1 MCPVLQLKMFTI
13 DVRVDRHGTQP
24 IPLTEGIGGIMKK
37 IMIIF
42 LSVIC
47 LVVGGCSKS
56 DKSSDKKEAALVTET
71 PSEASSEK
79 VEDTEQPT
87 ETPPE
92 ESTEK
97 TTEDAKGEESN
108 GSEEVN
114 QDKQQNKT
122 SDDDSV
128 EEQKQETPKQQTNET
143 QAAQPTQQTPEQTQP
158 EQTQAP
164 SRVEYSP
171 QNVVALATAKT
182 KAAGKILL
190 TENLDNMLASGQIS
204 QEEYNEYYPYDGAGY
219 YSVFVDSNMAEAR
232 SVSGSTKFNS
242 EDDIAQYIADMLVL
256 ESGPYFLIEYAGT
269 YDYYGKQCYEFRCYR
284 A

>member
-1 MCPVLQLKMFTI
+1 MFTI

-24 IPLTEGIGGIMKK
+24 IPLTEGIGEIMRK
-37 IMIIF
+37 IAIIF
-42 LSVIC
+42 LSVMVLTIS
-47 LVVGGCSKS
+47 GCGNKKADVAVNTETKESVTQMNQPES
-56 DKSSDKKEAALVTET
+56 EEISKKESETEEVKATETESVTEESDQT
-71 PSEASSEK
+71 AQEQMNSNTAENEK
-79 VEDTEQPT
+79 VQEPAKTENKTPEKTSQTTDVQPEKQEEVKPEPEAPVKEPEQP
-87 ETPPE
+87 
-92 ESTEK
+92 
-97 TTEDAKGEESN
+97 
-108 GSEEVN
+108 
-114 QDKQQNKT
+114 
-122 SDDDSV
+122 
-128 EEQKQETPKQQTNET
+128 
-143 QAAQPTQQTPEQTQP
+143 
-158 EQTQAP
+158 QAP
-164 SRVEYSP
+164 ARVEYSS

-182 KAAGKILL
+182 KAAGKVLL